1 MYLFCIVLSSLCIF
15 TSLYKKR
22 KPREKSLKKSAKHL
36 RHGPME
42 EPRAFEIYKQQ
53 KCKSIVS
60 GPERVPTDIFFSL
73 SELTPASSRTSAVR
87 YSSGNVHSSL
97 GANTHLV
104 LGVCLEET
112 LNTTAGELEVMEVS
126 D

>member
-22 KPREKSLKKSAKHL
+22 KPREKWLSAKHL

-60 GPERVPTDIFFSL
+60 GQRALPTVV
-73 SELTPASSRTSAVR
+73 TCRKGT
-87 YSSGNVHSSL
+87 Y
-97 GANTHLV
+97 
-104 LGVCLEET
+104 
-112 LNTTAGELEVMEVS
+112 
-126 D
+126 